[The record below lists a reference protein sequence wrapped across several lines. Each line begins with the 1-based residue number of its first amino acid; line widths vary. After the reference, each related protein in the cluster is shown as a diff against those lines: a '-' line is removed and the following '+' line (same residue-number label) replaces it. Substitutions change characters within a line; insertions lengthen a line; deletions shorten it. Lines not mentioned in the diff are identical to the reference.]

1 MCAQSQTTVTVN
13 QRSTTTAYTG
23 PLSALPSKNVTLT
36 ASVVDQF
43 AQPVVGRTVNFQLG
57 TQSISATTNGSGV
70 ATATIKLNQKQS
82 LISVSASFA
91 GDSMYTSSSNTL
103 PFTIGK

>member
-23 PLSALPSKNVTLT
+23 PLSSLPGKNVTLT

-43 AQPVVGRTVNFQLG
+43 EQPVVGRTVNFQFG
-57 TQSISATTNGSGV
+57 TQSISATTSGTGV

-82 LISVSASFA
+82 LINVSASFA